1 MFFGFR
7 PPRVDREARS
17 VGQRVSR
24 FVKACATQMMSRVRP
39 ERRADLHMQ
48 WRRQAADAVGV
59 AIPDERADAAN
70 CRKWL
75 LIGGV
80 TVSRWRLHD
89 DANLDFLEAQI
100 KAAMR
105 ARDAITVDVVSDDL
119 STTRRL
125 VLNGA
130 ALHFVELVSQG
141 EGSRS

>member
-1 MFFGFR
+1 M
-7 PPRVDREARS
+7 
-17 VGQRVSR
+17 
-24 FVKACATQMMSRVRP
+24 
-39 ERRADLHMQ
+39 
-48 WRRQAADAVGV
+48 
-59 AIPDERADAAN
+59 PDERADSGT

-80 TVSRWRLHD
+80 TESRWRLHD

-105 ARDAITVDVVSDDL
+105 ARDSITVDVVAEDL

-125 VLNGA
+125 VLNGG
-130 ALHFVELVSQG
+130 ALHFVELVSED